1 VLPRRS
7 LKRKAGEKNPL
18 RLYAL
23 IVEKSDWWRF
33 LHRGSHFFAWMVII
47 NERKKMNTKIYVGNI
62 PSQTTE
68 PDLKTLFSQAGDVIS
83 VKILK
88 DHQTGQSRGFAF
100 VEMST
105 RKEARKAVSMLNRR
119 SFMDKEILV
128 KEARVRREF
137 RGRRW

>member
-1 VLPRRS
+1 
-7 LKRKAGEKNPL
+7 
-18 RLYAL
+18 
-23 IVEKSDWWRF
+23 
-33 LHRGSHFFAWMVII
+33 
-47 NERKKMNTKIYVGNI
+47 MNTKIYVGNI
-62 PSQTTE
+62 SSQTTE
-68 PDLKTLFSQAGDVIS
+68 PELKTLFSQAGEVMS

-105 RKEARKAVSMLNRR
+105 RKEGQKAVSMLNRR
-119 SFMDKEILV
+119 SFMDREILV

>member
-1 VLPRRS
+1 METRDGG
-7 LKRKAGEKNPL
+7 LKRITIFAQGKKWQEKHGRFPEKPFL
-18 RLYAL
+18 SW
-23 IVEKSDWWRF
+23 IV
-33 LHRGSHFFAWMVII
+33 IT

-88 DHQTGQSRGFAF
+88 DQQTGQSRGFAF

-119 SFMDKEILV
+119 SFMDKELLV